1 MQVFKL
7 YFKIIRACQGSLI
20 VYLVVFLSIAVFTSR
35 FYLSPTE
42 TDFTDAKSKIAII
55 DRDGGSRLANGLT
68 DFLAKNNTIVELPD
82 DSEKIQDALFFRS
95 VEYIAIIPK
104 GFTSNFEA
112 GGKNLLETVIVPDST
127 SARYVDMQINKY
139 LGAMQLAQK
148 HSGLTHDKMQQLVM
162 ESLDADIQVKMT
174 GRVSNSKTDGFIQYY
189 NFIAYAM
196 LAVST
201 LGISTIMMVF
211 NHPDLKKRNLCA
223 PLKQRSINIQLALG
237 SIIYAAA
244 CWLFMVICSIII
256 YGRSILSSG
265 MLPALSINA
274 LAFTIVS
281 TAIGLLVGILIK
293 SYNVQAAIANVL
305 SLGMSFMCGVF
316 VPQSL
321 LGDKVLRFSRILPA
335 YWYVRANS
343 IIGDSSIKDHI
354 GSLVLSILIQLGF
367 AFILF
372 FATLFISRQK
382 RINAQ

>member
-1 MQVFKL
+1 MQVFNL
-7 YFKIIRACQGSLI
+7 YFKIIRACKGALI

-35 FYLSPTE
+35 FYVSPAE
-42 TDFTDAKSKIAII
+42 TDFTETKSKIAII
-55 DRDGGSRLANGLT
+55 DRDGGSRLAKGLT
-68 DFLAKNNTIVELPD
+68 NFLIKNNTVVKLPD
-82 DSEKIQDALFFRS
+82 DSEKMQDALFFRS

-112 GGKNLLETVIVPDST
+112 GGGDLLETVTVPDST

-139 LGAMQLAQK
+139 LGAMRLAQK
-148 HSGLTHDKMQQLVM
+148 HSGLPYDKMQQLVIG
-162 ESLDADIQVKMT
+162 SLDADIQVKMN
-174 GRVSNSKTDGFIQYY
+174 GRVYNNKTDGFIQYF
-189 NFIAYAM
+189 NLIAYAM

-211 NHPDLKKRNLCA
+211 NHPDIKKRNLCA

-281 TAIGLLVGILIK
+281 TAIGLIVGILIK
-293 SYNVQAAIANVL
+293 SYNVQAAIANIL

-316 VPQSL
+316 VPQNL
-321 LGDKVLRFSRILPA
+321 LSSTVLRFSKILPA

-343 IIGDSSIKDHI
+343 IIGSQNSKGHFDT
-354 GSLVLSILIQLGF
+354 LVLSIIIQLVF
-367 AFILF
+367 AFAIF
-372 FATLFISRQK
+372 IATLFISKLRRTK
-382 RINAQ
+382 AQ